1 MFVQSNKERERQAQ
15 ALLSQIARMTNPEL
29 VPVQQEH
36 RQDVRRSRVFPVLL
50 TPWEDG
56 VAAIADSVYALTKDV
71 SDHGLALVLQAPYR
85 IQMAVVGL
93 VMPSPDALDAEAA
106 PQFVLGAARQNV
118 PLGGG
123 YWQLGVEFSEL
134 LSVKQHPR
142 LEQLILP
149 AKVVSKV
156 TCTNLLRKG
165 NMY

>member
-93 VMPSPDALDAEAA
+93 VMPSPDALDADAA

-123 YWQLGVEFSEL
+123 YWQLGLKLTEL
-134 LSVKQHPR
+134 MSLDEHPS
-142 LEQLILP
+142 LKPLLLP
-149 AKVVSKV
+149 TKVVSKI
-156 TCTNLLRKG
+156 TCANLLKKG
-165 NMY
+165 SMH